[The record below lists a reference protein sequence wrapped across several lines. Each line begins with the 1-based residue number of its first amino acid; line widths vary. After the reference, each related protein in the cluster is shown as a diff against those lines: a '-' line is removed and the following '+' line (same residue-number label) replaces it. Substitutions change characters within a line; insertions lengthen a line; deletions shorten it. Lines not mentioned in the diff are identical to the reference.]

1 MVLARWDPFGDLMTL
16 RQAMERLFEDA
27 WVLPSRIFRAGTG
40 YFPVEVAEREDHFT
54 VKAVLPGIAPENL
67 DVSVSGN
74 LLTIRGELKQPEAEK
89 QATWHYREIP
99 YGRFERRITLPAEVQ
114 VDQAEAIYEHGILT
128 LRLPKAE
135 AAKPKRIQVA
145 ARQPALAGSAS

>member
-16 RQAMERLFEDA
+16 RQAMDRLFEDA
-27 WVLPSRIFRAGTG
+27 WVLPSRIFRAWTG
-40 YFPVEVAEREDHFT
+40 YFPVEVAEEEDRFT

-67 DVSVSGN
+67 DVSVTGN
-74 LLTIRGELKQPEAEK
+74 LLTIRGEIKQPEAEQ

-99 YGRFERRITLPAEVQ
+99 YGRFERTITLPAEVQ
-114 VDQAEAIYEHGILT
+114 VDQVEAVYEHGMLT
-128 LRLPKAE
+128 LHLPKAE

-145 ARQPALAGSAS
+145 VRQPALAGSAS